1 MSKPYYYFKNEVK
14 GTLED
19 NTVFTLM
26 DLLESWIFQNDWT
39 TIFFIIFLGIIFE
52 IILIKICAFFKKT
65 VLPEIDSSVSWES
78 EDSSCLKRKKFA
90 LGNQSIIP
98 PSSEEG
104 VDVFSERITSSL
116 TSEENEEQPPKFL
129 G

>member
-1 MSKPYYYFKNEVK
+1 MSKPYYSFKNEVK

-52 IILIKICAFFKKT
+52 IILIKIWAFFKEKT
-65 VLPEIDSSVSWES
+65 VRPEIESSISWEV
-78 EDSSCLKRKKFA
+78 RT
-90 LGNQSIIP
+90 N
-98 PSSEEG
+98 
-104 VDVFSERITSSL
+104 VDFHNSYFSELHIRIISSIFNFDIWITLL
-116 TSEENEEQPPKFL
+116 TFYLLIPLE
-129 G
+129 